1 MRCGAIGVITMFP
14 RKSYREL
21 VLYDTFEERFEY
33 LKLRGRIGED
43 TFGWDRWMNQDFYRS
58 REWRNIRDEI
68 IFRDNGCDLGIEGHE
83 IGFGFYIHHIN
94 PITSDDLIHSS
105 DSLLDPD
112 NLILVSRNTH
122 DAIHYRTPL
131 VGVMNIER
139 RANDTCPWRK

>member
-1 MRCGAIGVITMFP
+1 MITMFP

-21 VLYDTFEERFEY
+21 VQYETFEERFEY
-33 LKLRGRIGED
+33 LKLRGRVGED

-58 REWRNIRDEI
+58 REWRNIRNEI
-68 IFRDNGCDLGIEGHE
+68 IFRDNGCDLGVEGHE
-83 IGFGFYIHHIN
+83 IEFGFYIHHIN

-122 DAIHYRTPL
+122 DAIHYRSLL
-131 VGVMNIER
+131 VGVMNVER

>member
-21 VLYDTFEERFEY
+21 VQYETFEERFEY
-33 LKLRGRIGED
+33 LKLRGRVGED

-58 REWRNIRDEI
+58 REWRNIRNEI
-68 IFRDNGCDLGIEGHE
+68 IFRDRGCDLGIEGHE

-94 PITSDDLIHSS
+94 PITSEDLIHSS